1 MKRAIAWFAENS
13 VAANLLMALIVVGGV
28 LALPVVKLEI
38 FPEMR
43 VDSVSIS
50 VPYPGAS
57 PEEVEQAICVRI
69 EERIQGVDGVKEIN
83 CTAVEGM
90 GAVLVHV
97 ADWAN
102 VETALDDIKAE
113 IDSINT
119 FPAEAEVPTVK
130 QAQLQGK
137 VVSLMVSGNADE
149 RTLRALGEEIRD
161 EIVALENVSM
171 ASLTGVRPFEIS
183 VEVSEN
189 DLRRF
194 GLRFDDIVDAI
205 RKSSLDLPAGSIKT
219 RDGEVVLRTR
229 GQAYLGNDFED
240 IVVVSQLDGT
250 RVLLGDIATVVDG
263 FAETTKS
270 SRFDGDPAVMI
281 KVMRAGTQ
289 DALSVADAVK
299 TYVAEKSPQMPAG
312 TYLTIGEDESEHL
325 RARLDTM
332 ISNARLGFLLVL
344 CVLAL
349 FLRLRLAFWVGLGVP
364 IAMLGAIASLPWF
377 GVSINLLSLTAFI
390 VVLGILVDDAIVV
403 GENVHTH
410 QERGG
415 DPLQAAISGTQEVAV
430 PVTFGILT
438 TIAAFSPLLFLPGSS
453 GEMSKMVPIVVI
465 SSLVFSMIESKL
477 ILPAHLGHARS
488 RAEKKPGKKWKAW
501 ENLQTTIAGGL
512 ENFLENRFT
521 PFLEKAL
528 EWRYTTLATGVAILT
543 VTLGLMTGGWVRF
556 DFMPSIEA
564 DAVVAS
570 ITLPEGTPATVTAR
584 AVQQLEDAASQL
596 REEIDS
602 ERTEKQGS
610 AFKHV
615 FTSIG
620 SQPNTARSDSDRGRS
635 SISLG
640 SPNKGEVQLELVP
653 SKQRSQTSLE
663 VGNRWREITGEI
675 PDVVALTYTSSM
687 FSSGAPIE
695 VELRGNDGDALAAGA
710 EMLKEELRRFP
721 GIFDLS
727 DSLRIGKQELNLDI
741 LPSAEVL
748 GLSRADLARQV
759 RQAFYGDEAQR
770 IQRGRDD
777 VRVMVRYPEEERR
790 SIGDVESMRIRL
802 PDGTAVP
809 LSAVATIESGR
820 GFSTIQRSDRERTAH
835 VTADLD
841 TGVNSATNI
850 VAEIRGRIL
859 PMILDQYPSLSYRL
873 QGEQKEQAEFL
884 TFLARG
890 FGVALLVIFGL
901 LAIPLRSYLQP
912 LIIMSAIPFG
922 MTGGVLGHV
931 MMNVTM
937 SMFSVIGLVAVAGVV
952 VNDSLVLVDY
962 INRERLQGTP
972 LSVAVREAGRKR
984 FRPIL
989 LTSLT
994 TFAGLSPLLAETSV
1008 QAQFLIPM
1016 AISLAFGVLFATP
1029 VTLLLVPSLYLAMT
1043 DVKQA
1048 TSELPSRLWRHADE
1062 EAPANQE

>member
-13 VAANLLMALIVVGGV
+13 VAANLLMALIVVSGI
-28 LALPVVKLEI
+28 LAIPVVKLEI

-57 PEEVEQAICVRI
+57 PEEVEQAICIRV
-69 EERIQGVDGVKEIN
+69 EERIQSVDGVKEIT

-90 GAVLVHV
+90 GAVLVDIE
-97 ADWAN
+97 DWAD
-102 VETALDDIKAE
+102 VDQALDDIKAE
-113 IDSINT
+113 IDSIDT
-119 FPAEAEVPTVK
+119 FPEETEVPTVK
-130 QAQLQGK
+130 QAQLRGK

-149 RTLRALGEEIRD
+149 RTLRALGVEVRD
-161 EIVALENVSM
+161 EIVELSGVSM
-171 ASLTGVRPFEIS
+171 ANLTSIRPFEIS
-183 VEVSEN
+183 IEVSEN

-194 GLRFDDIVDAI
+194 GLRFDDIVQAI
-205 RKSSLDLPAGSIKT
+205 RRSSLDLPAGSIKT

-229 GQAYLGNDFED
+229 GQAYRGYDFED
-240 IVVVSQLDGT
+240 IVVVSQIDGT

-270 SRFDGDPAVMI
+270 SRFDGEPAVMI
-281 KVMRAGTQ
+281 KVMRVGTQ
-289 DALSVADAVK
+289 DALSVAQAVQA
-299 TYVAEKSPQMPAG
+299 YVAEKSPQMPAG
-312 TYLTIGEDESEHL
+312 THLTIWEDESEHL

-332 ISNARLGFLLVL
+332 LSNARLGFFMVL

-415 DPLQAAISGTQEVAV
+415 DPLKAAIAGTQEVAI
-430 PVTFGILT
+430 PVTFGVLT

-453 GEMSKMVPIVVI
+453 GEMSRMVPIVVI
-465 SSLVFSMIESKL
+465 SSLIFSMIESKL
-477 ILPAHLGHARS
+477 ILPSHLGHARS
-488 RAEKKPGKKWKAW
+488 RAEKTPRAKWQAW
-501 ENLQTTIAGGL
+501 ERLQTGIANGL
-512 ENFLENRFT
+512 ENFLEYRFT
-521 PFLEKAL
+521 PFLDKAL
-528 EWRYTTLATGVAILT
+528 EWRYTTLSTGVAILI
-543 VTLGLMTGGWVRF
+543 VALGLMVGGWVRF

-570 ITLPEGTPATVTAR
+570 ITLPEGTPASVTSR
-584 AVQQLEDAASQL
+584 AVQRLEDAATQL
-596 REEIDS
+596 RAEIDG
-602 ERTEKQGS
+602 ERSEKQGS
-610 AFKHV
+610 AFTHL

-620 SQPNTARSDSDRGRS
+620 SQPNTSRADSDRGRS
-635 SISLG
+635 RGSMG
-640 SPNKGEVQLELVP
+640 SPNKGEVVVELVP
-653 SKQRSQTSLE
+653 SKERRLTSLE
-663 VGNRWREITGEI
+663 VGNRWRELTGEI
-675 PDVVALTYTSSM
+675 PDVVALSYTSSM

-710 EMLKEELRRFP
+710 EILKEELRRFP
-721 GIFDLS
+721 GVFDLS

-809 LSAVATIESGR
+809 LSAVATIEPGR
-820 GFSTIQRSDRERTAH
+820 GFSTIQRSDRERTVK

-841 TGVNSATNI
+841 SNINSASEI
-850 VAEIRGRIL
+850 VADIRGRIL
-859 PMILDQYPSLSYRL
+859 PSILTQYPSLNYRL

-884 TFLARG
+884 TSLARG

-922 MTGGVLGHV
+922 MTGGILGHV
-931 MMNVTM
+931 LMNCTM

-962 INRERLQGTP
+962 INREMLQGTP
-972 LSVAVREAGRKR
+972 MSVAVREAGRKR

-994 TFAGLSPLLAETSV
+994 TFAGLSPLLAESSV

-1016 AISLAFGVLFATP
+1016 AISLAFGVIFATP
-1029 VTLLLVPSLYLAMT
+1029 VTLLLVPSLYLIMN
-1043 DVKQA
+1043 DVKQGA
-1048 TSELPSRLWRHADE
+1048 RELPTRLLRHRE
-1062 EAPANQE
+1062 ENPAEEG

>member
-13 VAANLLMALIVVGGV
+13 VAANLLMALIVVSGI
-28 LALPVVKLEI
+28 LAIPVVKLEI

-57 PEEVEQAICVRI
+57 PEEVEQAICIRV
-69 EERIQGVDGVKEIN
+69 EERIQGVDGVKEIT

-90 GAVLVHV
+90 GAVLVDIE
-97 ADWAN
+97 DWADIDQ
-102 VETALDDIKAE
+102 ALDDIKAE
-113 IDSINT
+113 IDSIDT
-119 FPAEAEVPTVK
+119 FPEETEVPTVK
-130 QAQLQGK
+130 QAQLRGK

-149 RTLRALGEEIRD
+149 RTLRALGVEVRD
-161 EIVALENVSM
+161 EIVELSGVSM
-171 ASLTGVRPFEIS
+171 ANLTSIRPFEIS
-183 VEVSEN
+183 IEVSEN

-194 GLRFDDIVDAI
+194 GLRFDDIVQAI
-205 RKSSLDLPAGSIKT
+205 RRSSLDLPAGSIKT

-229 GQAYLGNDFED
+229 GQAYRGYDFED
-240 IVVVSQLDGT
+240 IVVVSQIDGT

-270 SRFDGDPAVMI
+270 SRFDGEPAVMI
-281 KVMRAGTQ
+281 KVMRVGTQ
-289 DALSVADAVK
+289 DALSVARAVQA
-299 TYVAEKSPQMPAG
+299 YVAEKSPQMPAG
-312 TYLTIGEDESEHL
+312 TRLTIWEDESEHL

-332 ISNARLGFLLVL
+332 LSNARLGFFMVL

-415 DPLQAAISGTQEVAV
+415 DPLKAAIAGTQEVAI
-430 PVTFGILT
+430 PVTFGVLT

-453 GEMSKMVPIVVI
+453 GEMSRMVPIVVI
-465 SSLVFSMIESKL
+465 SSLIFSMIESKL
-477 ILPAHLGHARS
+477 ILPSHLGHARS
-488 RAEKKPGKKWKAW
+488 RAEKAPAAKWQAW
-501 ENLQTTIAGGL
+501 ERLQTGIANGL
-512 ENFLENRFT
+512 ENFLEYRFT
-521 PFLEKAL
+521 PFLDKAL
-528 EWRYTTLATGVAILT
+528 EWRYTTLSTGVAILI
-543 VTLGLMTGGWVRF
+543 VALGLMVGGWVRF

-570 ITLPEGTPATVTAR
+570 ITLPEGTPATVTTR
-584 AVQQLEDAASQL
+584 AVQRLEDAAGQL
-596 REEIDS
+596 RAEIDN

-610 AFKHV
+610 AFTHL

-620 SQPNTARSDSDRGRS
+620 SQPNTSRADSDRGRS
-635 SISLG
+635 RGSMG
-640 SPNKGEVQLELVP
+640 SPNKGEVVVELVP
-653 SKQRSQTSLE
+653 SKQRRLTSLE
-663 VGNRWREITGEI
+663 VGNRWRELTGEI

-710 EMLKEELRRFP
+710 EILKEELRRFP

-820 GFSTIQRSDRERTAH
+820 GFSTIQRSDRERTVK

-841 TGVNSATNI
+841 SNVNSASEI

-859 PMILDQYPSLSYRL
+859 PSILTQYPSLNYRL

-884 TFLARG
+884 ASLARG

-922 MTGGVLGHV
+922 MTGGILGHV
-931 MMNVTM
+931 LMNCTM

-962 INRERLQGTP
+962 INREMLQGTP
-972 LSVAVREAGRKR
+972 MSVAVREAGRKR

-994 TFAGLSPLLAETSV
+994 TFAGLSPLLAESSV

-1029 VTLLLVPSLYLAMT
+1029 VTLLLVPSLYLIMN
-1043 DVKQA
+1043 DVKQGA
-1048 TSELPSRLWRHADE
+1048 RELPTRLLRHRE
-1062 EAPANQE
+1062 ENPAEEG

>member
-13 VAANLLMALIVVGGV
+13 VAANLLMALIVVSGI
-28 LALPVVKLEI
+28 LAIPVVKLEI

-57 PEEVEQAICVRI
+57 PEEVEQAICIRV
-69 EERIQGVDGVKEIN
+69 EERIQSVDGVKEIT

-90 GAVLVHV
+90 GAVLVDIE
-97 ADWAN
+97 DWAD
-102 VETALDDIKAE
+102 VDQALDDIKAE
-113 IDSINT
+113 IDSIDT
-119 FPAEAEVPTVK
+119 FPEETEVPTVK
-130 QAQLQGK
+130 QAQLRGK

-149 RTLRALGEEIRD
+149 RTLRALGVEVRD
-161 EIVALENVSM
+161 EIVELSGVSM
-171 ASLTGVRPFEIS
+171 ANLTSIRPFEIS
-183 VEVSEN
+183 IEVSEN

-194 GLRFDDIVDAI
+194 GLRFDDIVQAI
-205 RKSSLDLPAGSIKT
+205 RRSSLDLPAGSIKT

-229 GQAYLGNDFED
+229 GQAYRGYDFED
-240 IVVVSQLDGT
+240 IVVVSQIDGT

-270 SRFDGDPAVMI
+270 SRFDGEPAVMI
-281 KVMRAGTQ
+281 KVMRVGTQ
-289 DALSVADAVK
+289 DALSVAQAVQA
-299 TYVAEKSPQMPAG
+299 YVAEKSPQMPAG
-312 TYLTIGEDESEHL
+312 THLTIWEDESEHL

-332 ISNARLGFLLVL
+332 LSNARLGFFMVL

-415 DPLQAAISGTQEVAV
+415 DPLKAAIAGTQEVAI
-430 PVTFGILT
+430 PVTFGVLT

-453 GEMSKMVPIVVI
+453 GEMSRMVPIVVI
-465 SSLVFSMIESKL
+465 SSLIFSMIESKL
-477 ILPAHLGHARS
+477 ILPSHLGHARS
-488 RAEKKPGKKWKAW
+488 RAEKAPAAKWQAW
-501 ENLQTTIAGGL
+501 ERLQTGIANGL
-512 ENFLENRFT
+512 ENFLEYRFT
-521 PFLEKAL
+521 PFLDKAL
-528 EWRYTTLATGVAILT
+528 EWRYTTLSTGVAILI
-543 VTLGLMTGGWVRF
+543 VALGLMVGGWVRF

-570 ITLPEGTPATVTAR
+570 ITLPEGTPASVTSR
-584 AVQQLEDAASQL
+584 AVQRLEDAATQL
-596 REEIDS
+596 RAEIDG
-602 ERTEKQGS
+602 ERSEKQGS
-610 AFKHV
+610 AFTHL

-620 SQPNTARSDSDRGRS
+620 SQPNTSRADSDRGRS
-635 SISLG
+635 RGSMG
-640 SPNKGEVQLELVP
+640 SPNKGEVVVELVP
-653 SKQRSQTSLE
+653 SKERRLTSLE
-663 VGNRWREITGEI
+663 VGNRWRELTGEI
-675 PDVVALTYTSSM
+675 PDVVALSYTSSM

-710 EMLKEELRRFP
+710 EILKEELRRFP
-721 GIFDLS
+721 GVFDLS

-809 LSAVATIESGR
+809 LSAVATIEPGR
-820 GFSTIQRSDRERTAH
+820 GFSTIQRSDRERTVK

-841 TGVNSATNI
+841 SNINSASEI
-850 VAEIRGRIL
+850 VADIRGRIL
-859 PMILDQYPSLSYRL
+859 PSILTQYPSLNYRL

-884 TFLARG
+884 TSLARG

-922 MTGGVLGHV
+922 MTGGILGHV
-931 MMNVTM
+931 LMNCTM

-962 INRERLQGTP
+962 INREMLQGTP
-972 LSVAVREAGRKR
+972 MSVAVREAGRKR

-994 TFAGLSPLLAETSV
+994 TFAGLSPLLAESSV

-1016 AISLAFGVLFATP
+1016 AISLAFGVIFATP
-1029 VTLLLVPSLYLAMT
+1029 VTLLLVPSLYLIMN
-1043 DVKQA
+1043 DVKQGA
-1048 TSELPSRLWRHADE
+1048 RELPTRLLRHRE
-1062 EAPANQE
+1062 ENPAEEG

>member
-13 VAANLLMALIVVGGV
+13 VAANLLMALIVVSGI
-28 LALPVVKLEI
+28 LAIPVVKLEI

-57 PEEVEQAICVRI
+57 PEEVEQAICIRV
-69 EERIQGVDGVKEIN
+69 EERIQSVDGVKEIT

-97 ADWAN
+97 EDWADI
-102 VETALDDIKAE
+102 EQALDDIKAE
-113 IDSINT
+113 IDSIDT
-119 FPAEAEVPTVK
+119 FPDEAEVPTVK

-137 VVSLMVSGNADE
+137 VVSLMVSGDADE
-149 RTLRALGEEIRD
+149 RTLRALGEEVRD
-161 EIVALENVSM
+161 EIVELPGISM
-171 ASLTGVRPFEIS
+171 ANLTSIRPFEIS
-183 VEVSEN
+183 IEVSEN
-189 DLRRF
+189 DLLRF
-194 GLRFDDIVDAI
+194 GLRFDDIVRAI
-205 RKSSLDLPAGSIKT
+205 RRSSLDLPAGSIKT

-229 GQAYLGNDFED
+229 GQAYRGDDFED

-263 FAETTKS
+263 FAETIKS
-270 SRFDGDPAVMI
+270 SRFDGEPAVMI
-281 KVMRAGTQ
+281 KVMRVGTQ
-289 DALSVADAVK
+289 DALSVAEAVQA
-299 TYVAEKSPQMPAG
+299 YVAEKSPQMPTG
-312 TYLTIGEDESEHL
+312 TRLTVWEDESEHL

-332 ISNARLGFLLVL
+332 LSNARLGFFMVL

-415 DPLQAAISGTQEVAV
+415 DPLKAAIAGTQEVAI
-430 PVTFGILT
+430 PVTFGVLT

-453 GEMSKMVPIVVI
+453 GEMSRMVPIVVI
-465 SSLVFSMIESKL
+465 SALIFSMIESKL
-477 ILPAHLGHARS
+477 ILPSHLGHARS
-488 RAEKKPGKKWKAW
+488 RAEKTPRAKWQAW
-501 ENLQTTIAGGL
+501 ERLQTGIANGL
-512 ENFLENRFT
+512 ENFLEYRFT
-521 PFLEKAL
+521 PFLDKAL
-528 EWRYTTLATGVAILT
+528 EWRYTTLSTGVAILI
-543 VTLGLMTGGWVRF
+543 VALGLMVGGWVRF

-570 ITLPEGTPATVTAR
+570 ITLPEGTPASVTSR
-584 AVQQLEDAASQL
+584 AVQRLEDAATQL
-596 REEIDS
+596 RAEIDN
-602 ERTEKQGS
+602 ERSEKQGS
-610 AFKHV
+610 AFTHL

-620 SQPNTARSDSDRGRS
+620 SQPNTSRADSDRGRGR
-635 SISLG
+635 ISMG
-640 SPNKGEVQLELVP
+640 SPNKGEVVVELVP
-653 SKQRSQTSLE
+653 SKQRRLTSLE
-663 VGNRWREITGEI
+663 VGNRWRELTGEI

-695 VELRGNDGDALAAGA
+695 VELRGNDGDDLAAGA
-710 EMLKEELRRFP
+710 ETLKEELRRFP

-748 GLSRADLARQV
+748 GLSRSDLARQV

-777 VRVMVRYPEEERR
+777 VRVMVRYPKEERR

-820 GFSTIQRSDRERTAH
+820 GFSTIQRSDRERTVK

-841 TGVNSATNI
+841 SNIHSASEI
-850 VAEIRGRIL
+850 VADIRGRIL
-859 PMILDQYPSLSYRL
+859 PSILTKYPSLSYRL

-884 TFLARG
+884 TSLARG

-922 MTGGVLGHV
+922 MTGGILGHV
-931 MMNVTM
+931 LMNCTM

-962 INRERLQGTP
+962 INREMLQGTP
-972 LSVAVREAGRKR
+972 MSVAVREAGRKR

-994 TFAGLSPLLAETSV
+994 TFAGLSPLLAESSV
-1008 QAQFLIPM
+1008 QAQFLVPM
-1016 AISLAFGVLFATP
+1016 AISLAFGVIFATP
-1029 VTLLLVPSLYLAMT
+1029 VTLLLVPSLYLIIN
-1043 DVKQA
+1043 DVKQGA
-1048 TSELPSRLWRHADE
+1048 RELPARLLRQRE
-1062 EAPANQE
+1062 EKPANQE

>member
-13 VAANLLMALIVVGGV
+13 VAANLLMALIVVSGI
-28 LALPVVKLEI
+28 LAIPVVKLEI

-57 PEEVEQAICVRI
+57 PEEVEQAICIRV
-69 EERIQGVDGVKEIN
+69 EERIQSVDGVKEIT

-90 GAVLVHV
+90 GAVLVDIE
-97 ADWAN
+97 DWAD
-102 VETALDDIKAE
+102 VDQALDDIKAE
-113 IDSINT
+113 IDSIDT
-119 FPAEAEVPTVK
+119 FPEETEVPTVK
-130 QAQLQGK
+130 QAQLRGK

-149 RTLRALGEEIRD
+149 RTLRALGVEVRD
-161 EIVALENVSM
+161 EIVELSGVSM
-171 ASLTGVRPFEIS
+171 ANLTSIRPFEIS
-183 VEVSEN
+183 IEVSEN

-194 GLRFDDIVDAI
+194 GLRFDDIVQAI
-205 RKSSLDLPAGSIKT
+205 RRSSLDLPAGSIKT

-229 GQAYLGNDFED
+229 GQAYRGYDFED
-240 IVVVSQLDGT
+240 IVVVSQIDGT

-270 SRFDGDPAVMI
+270 SRFDGEPAVMI
-281 KVMRAGTQ
+281 KVMRVGTQ
-289 DALSVADAVK
+289 DALSVAQAVQA
-299 TYVAEKSPQMPAG
+299 YVAEKSPQMPAG
-312 TYLTIGEDESEHL
+312 THLTIWEDESEHL

-332 ISNARLGFLLVL
+332 LSNARLGFFMVL

-415 DPLQAAISGTQEVAV
+415 DPLKAAIAGTQEVAI
-430 PVTFGILT
+430 PVTFGVLT

-453 GEMSKMVPIVVI
+453 GEMSRMVPIVVI
-465 SSLVFSMIESKL
+465 SSLIFSMIESKL
-477 ILPAHLGHARS
+477 ILPSHLGHARS
-488 RAEKKPGKKWKAW
+488 RAEKTPRAKWQAW
-501 ENLQTTIAGGL
+501 ERLQTGIANGL
-512 ENFLENRFT
+512 ENFLEYRFT
-521 PFLEKAL
+521 PFLDKAL
-528 EWRYTTLATGVAILT
+528 EWRYTTLSTGVAILI
-543 VTLGLMTGGWVRF
+543 VALGLMVGGWVRF

-570 ITLPEGTPATVTAR
+570 ITLPEGTPASVTSR
-584 AVQQLEDAASQL
+584 AVQRLEDAATQL
-596 REEIDS
+596 RAEIDG
-602 ERTEKQGS
+602 ERSEKQGS
-610 AFKHV
+610 AFTHL

-620 SQPNTARSDSDRGRS
+620 SQPNTSRADSDRGRS
-635 SISLG
+635 RGSMG
-640 SPNKGEVQLELVP
+640 SPNKGEVVVELVP
-653 SKQRSQTSLE
+653 SKERRLTSLE
-663 VGNRWREITGEI
+663 VGNRWRELTGEI

-710 EMLKEELRRFP
+710 EILKEELRRFP
-721 GIFDLS
+721 GVFDLS

-809 LSAVATIESGR
+809 LSAVATIEPGR
-820 GFSTIQRSDRERTAH
+820 GFSTIQRSDRERTVK

-841 TGVNSATNI
+841 SNINSASEI
-850 VAEIRGRIL
+850 VADIRGRIL
-859 PMILDQYPSLSYRL
+859 PSILTQYPSLNYRL

-884 TFLARG
+884 TSLARG

-922 MTGGVLGHV
+922 MTGGILGHV
-931 MMNVTM
+931 LMNCTM

-962 INRERLQGTP
+962 INREMLQGTP
-972 LSVAVREAGRKR
+972 MSVAVREAGRKR

-994 TFAGLSPLLAETSV
+994 TFAGLSPLLAESSV

-1016 AISLAFGVLFATP
+1016 AISLAFGVIFATP
-1029 VTLLLVPSLYLAMT
+1029 VTLLLVPSLYLIMN
-1043 DVKQA
+1043 DVKQGA
-1048 TSELPSRLWRHADE
+1048 RELPTRLLRHRE
-1062 EAPANQE
+1062 ENPAEEG